1 MPSARTGYVRILG
14 EYGSV
19 SCDFSTAILLI
30 SHSVVEARIF
40 VYLVEFDEKSQN
52 LSNLKLKRKI
62 VKFAKFVTAFSPGHK
77 WERTR
82 EKMQRSSKEQP
93 EKNKERISY
102 RKDRIGLVAFD
113 YLSMFRRRTFP
124 FLISGSLRSLPF
136 AIGSVTI
143 ADFILLW
150 TLPS

>member
-1 MPSARTGYVRILG
+1 MR
-14 EYGSV
+14 SV
-19 SCDFSTAILLI
+19 LDI
-30 SHSVVEARIF
+30 S
-40 VYLVEFDEKSQN
+40 EKGHEKKCKEVAKNS
-52 LSNLKLKRKI
+52 RK
-62 VKFAKFVTAFSPGHK
+62 
-77 WERTR
+77 
-82 EKMQRSSKEQP
+82 
-93 EKNKERISY
+93 KNKERISY